1 MMSGIKGKNTQPEL
15 AVRRALHARGFRF
28 RLHDKALAGKPD
40 LVLPKWKAAVFV
52 HGCFWHQHRGCSNA
66 SVPVTRQ
73 DFWIAKLNANVARD
87 SRLALLLQ
95 SQGWRVAIVWEC
107 SIRMAVKSG
116 DMTIFENLADWLCDV
131 TRPYF
136 EV

>member
-1 MMSGIKGKNTQPEL
+1 MSGIKGKNTQPEL